1 MTEIDDIRRL
11 RSDFEMH
18 KALTDERLETLTRAL
33 KRLEMILLTA
43 SGSTIL
49 LLISLVVRT

>member
-1 MTEIDDIRRL
+1 MTELEDIRRL
-11 RSDFEMH
+11 RGDFEMY
-18 KALTDERLETLTRAL
+18 KAVNDERLETLTRAL

>member
-11 RSDFEMH
+11 RGDFEMH

>member
-11 RSDFEMH
+11 RGDFEMY
-18 KALTDERLETLTRAL
+18 KAVNDERLETLTRAL